1 MESIKHKMDTM
12 INEKDT
18 ATAKAVELEAE
29 AGQYQQTLAKFEK
42 EVSDVARKIAKAS
55 FFRRISDVLF
65 EKKGITP
72 LTVTPSVAFDHFIN
86 CF

>member
-42 EVSDVARKIAKAS
+42 EVSDVARKIAKVHKLTLRIFPDWS
-55 FFRRISDVLF
+55 FWY
-65 EKKGITP
+65 
-72 LTVTPSVAFDHFIN
+72 FDLMGFLN
-86 CF
+86 